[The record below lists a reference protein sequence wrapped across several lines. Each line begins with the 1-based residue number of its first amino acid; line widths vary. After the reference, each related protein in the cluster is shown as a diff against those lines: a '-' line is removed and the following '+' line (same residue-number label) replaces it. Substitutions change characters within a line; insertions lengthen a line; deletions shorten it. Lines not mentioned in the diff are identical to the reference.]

1 MTDSFSP
8 LGSSRPSSPR
18 IAPITELSPELQEIM
33 GGGINSP
40 AGTPLNI
47 FGTIAHHPRLLKR
60 FMNFAGL
67 FLNKGLLPAREREI
81 VILRVGWN
89 CQSVYEFGQHTVIG
103 ERVGLSLD
111 EVAGLTRDVVTGQW
125 SDEDAHLIAMAD
137 ELCADNCVSDATWH
151 ALAQKWNEAEIIEL
165 VMVAGVYR
173 LVSGFLNTMGV
184 ELDADTLARAV
195 VTPREGGGRPQS
207 DPLLLHEAVVLR

>member
-1 MTDSFSP
+1 MKQNVGMTESLSP
-8 LGSSRPSSPR
+8 VGKLRPAAPR
-18 IAPITELSPELQEIM
+18 IAPLVDLTEELHVIM

-47 FGTIAHHPRLLKR
+47 FGTIAHHPKLLKR

-103 ERVGLSLD
+103 QRVGLTMV
-111 EVAGLTRDVVTGQW
+111 EIVELTKQSTEHQW
-125 SDEDAHLIAMAD
+125 SARDRALIAMSD
-137 ELCADNCVSDATWH
+137 ELCADNCVSTTTWEELQ
-151 ALAQKWNEAEIIEL
+151 AFWNEAELVEL
-165 VMVAGVYR
+165 VMVAGTYR

-184 ELDADTLARAV
+184 ELDADT
-195 VTPREGGGRPQS
+195 PGWPE
-207 DPLLLHEAVVLR
+207 

>member
-1 MTDSFSP
+1 
-8 LGSSRPSSPR
+8 LV
-18 IAPITELSPELQEIM
+18 ELTPELLEIM

-47 FGTIAHHPRLLKR
+47 FGTIAHHPKLLKR

-103 ERVGLSLD
+103 QRVGLSLTEID
-111 EVAGLTRDVVTGQW
+111 ALTKSPSEYQW
-125 SDEDAHLIAMAD
+125 SDRDATLIAMSD
-137 ELCADNCVSDATWH
+137 DLCNDNCVSESTWKR
-151 ALAQKWNEAEIIEL
+151 LAADWKEDELIEL
-165 VMVAGVYR
+165 VMVAGTYR

-184 ELDADTLARAV
+184 ELDQDT
-195 VTPREGGGRPQS
+195 PGWPE
-207 DPLLLHEAVVLR
+207 

>member
-1 MTDSFSP
+1 MKQDKSMNESVSP
-8 LGSSRPSSPR
+8 LGKLRPASPR
-18 IAPITELSPELQEIM
+18 IAPLVDLTEELQAIM

-47 FGTIAHHPRLLKR
+47 FGTIAHHPKLLKR

-103 ERVGLSLD
+103 QRVGLSLT
-111 EVAGLTRDVVTGQW
+111 EIGALTKKPNEFNWSERDT
-125 SDEDAHLIAMAD
+125 ALIAMSD
-137 ELCADNCVSDATWH
+137 ELCADNCVSDATWKS
-151 ALAQKWNEAEIIEL
+151 LTTYWKEDELIEF
-165 VMVAGVYR
+165 VMVAGTYR

-184 ELDADTLARAV
+184 ELDAG
-195 VTPREGGGRPQS
+195 TPGWPE
-207 DPLLLHEAVVLR
+207 

>member
-1 MTDSFSP
+1 MTSQPSP
-8 LGSSRPSSPR
+8 LGSLRPTSPR
-18 IAPITELSPELQEIM
+18 IAPVQHIDDELAAILGM
-33 GGGINSP
+33 GINAP
-40 AGTPLNI
+40 DGTPLNI

-89 CQSVYEFGQHTVIG
+89 CQSVYEFGQHTIIG

-111 EVAGLTRDVVTGQW
+111 EVAALTRDVDAGQW
-125 SDEDAHLIAMAD
+125 SDNDAQLIAMAD
-137 ELCADNCVSDATWH
+137 ELCADNCVSDATWQ
-151 ALAQKWNEAEIIEL
+151 ALAQTWNEAELVEL

-184 ELDADTLARAV
+184 ELDADT
-195 VTPREGGGRPQS
+195 PGWPGK
-207 DPLLLHEAVVLR
+207 

>member
-1 MTDSFSP
+1 MSMSDSLSP
-8 LGSSRPSSPR
+8 LGKLRPSSPR
-18 IAPITELSPELQEIM
+18 IAPLVDLTPELQEIM

-103 ERVGLSLD
+103 QRVGLSLI
-111 EVAGLTRDVVTGQW
+111 EIEALTKMTSEYQW
-125 SDEDAHLIAMAD
+125 SDRDKTLIAMSD
-137 ELCADNCVSDATWH
+137 DLCNDNCVSESTWKK
-151 ALAQKWNEAEIIEL
+151 LAADWKEEELIEL
-165 VMVAGVYR
+165 VMVAGTYR

-184 ELDADTLARAV
+184 ELDLDT
-195 VTPREGGGRPQS
+195 PGWPE
-207 DPLLLHEAVVLR
+207 

>member
-1 MTDSFSP
+1 MKQDKSMNESVSP
-8 LGSSRPSSPR
+8 LGKLRPASPR
-18 IAPITELSPELQEIM
+18 IAPLVDLTEELQTIM

-47 FGTIAHHPRLLKR
+47 FGTIAHHPKLLKR

-67 FLNKGLLPAREREI
+67 FLNKGLLPGREREI

-103 ERVGLSLD
+103 QRVGLSLT
-111 EVAGLTRDVVTGQW
+111 EIGALTKESSAHRWSTRDV
-125 SDEDAHLIAMAD
+125 ALIAMSD
-137 ELCADNCVSDATWH
+137 ELCADNCVTEATWKL
-151 ALAQKWNEAEIIEL
+151 LATDWKEDELIEL
-165 VMVAGVYR
+165 VMVAGTYR

-184 ELDADTLARAV
+184 ELDEQ
-195 VTPREGGGRPQS
+195 TPGWPEQ
-207 DPLLLHEAVVLR
+207 

>member
-1 MTDSFSP
+1 MSDSLSP
-8 LGSSRPSSPR
+8 LGKLRPPSPR
-18 IAPITELSPELQEIM
+18 IAPLVDLTPELQEIM

-103 ERVGLSLD
+103 QRVGLSLSEID
-111 EVAGLTRDVVTGQW
+111 ALTKSTNEFQW
-125 SDEDAHLIAMAD
+125 SDRDATLIAMSD
-137 ELCADNCVSDATWH
+137 DLCHDNCVSESTWKK
-151 ALAQKWNEAEIIEL
+151 LAADWKEDELIEL
-165 VMVAGVYR
+165 VMVAGTYR
-173 LVSGFLNTMGV
+173 LVSGFLNTLGV
-184 ELDADTLARAV
+184 ELDHDT
-195 VTPREGGGRPQS
+195 PGWPE
-207 DPLLLHEAVVLR
+207 

>member
-1 MTDSFSP
+1 MKQNKGMSESLSP
-8 LGSSRPSSPR
+8 LGKLRPTSPR
-18 IAPITELSPELQEIM
+18 ITPLVDLTEELQTIM

-47 FGTIAHHPRLLKR
+47 FGTIAHHPKLLKR

-103 ERVGLSLD
+103 QRVGLSLSEID
-111 EVAGLTRDVVTGQW
+111 ALTKKSKAYKW
-125 SDEDAHLIAMAD
+125 SDRDSALIAMSD
-137 ELCADNCVSDATWH
+137 ELCADSCVSEATWKL
-151 ALAQKWNEAEIIEL
+151 LATDWKEDELIEL
-165 VMVAGVYR
+165 VMVAGTYR

-184 ELDADTLARAV
+184 ELDADT
-195 VTPREGGGRPQS
+195 PGWPE
-207 DPLLLHEAVVLR
+207 

>member
-1 MTDSFSP
+1 MKQDMSMNESVSP
-8 LGSSRPSSPR
+8 LGKLRPASPR
-18 IAPITELSPELQEIM
+18 IAPLVDLTEELQTIM

-47 FGTIAHHPRLLKR
+47 FGTIAHHPKLLKR

-103 ERVGLSLD
+103 QRVGLSLT
-111 EVAGLTRDVVTGQW
+111 EIGALTMSSNEFNWSERDI
-125 SDEDAHLIAMAD
+125 ALIAMSD
-137 ELCADNCVSDATWH
+137 ELCADDCVSEATWNLLKTH
-151 ALAQKWNEAEIIEL
+151 WKENELIEL
-165 VMVAGVYR
+165 VMVAGTYR

-184 ELDADTLARAV
+184 ELDVDT
-195 VTPREGGGRPQS
+195 PGWPEQ
-207 DPLLLHEAVVLR
+207 

>member
-1 MTDSFSP
+1 MKQNIGMTESLSP
-8 LGSSRPSSPR
+8 LGKLRPASPR
-18 IAPITELSPELQEIM
+18 IAPLVDLTDELHVIM

-47 FGTIAHHPRLLKR
+47 FGTIAHHPKLLKR

-89 CQSVYEFGQHTVIG
+89 CQSVYEFGQHTIIG
-103 ERVGLSLD
+103 QRVGLSLS
-111 EVAGLTRDVVTGQW
+111 EIEALTKNSNAYKWSKRD
-125 SDEDAHLIAMAD
+125 SALIAMSD
-137 ELCADNCVSDATWH
+137 ELCADNCVSEATWK
-151 ALAQKWNEAEIIEL
+151 LLVTDWKEDELIEL
-165 VMVAGVYR
+165 VMVAGTYR

-184 ELDADTLARAV
+184 ELDADT
-195 VTPREGGGRPQS
+195 PGWPE
-207 DPLLLHEAVVLR
+207 

>member
-1 MTDSFSP
+1 MAMSESLSP
-8 LGSSRPSSPR
+8 LGKLRPSSPR
-18 IAPITELSPELQEIM
+18 IAPLVDLTPELQEIL

-103 ERVGLSLD
+103 QRVGLSLI
-111 EVAGLTRDVVTGQW
+111 EIEALTKTSNEYQW
-125 SDEDAHLIAMAD
+125 SDRDKTLIAMSD
-137 ELCADNCVSDATWH
+137 DLCNDNCVSESTWKK
-151 ALAQKWNEAEIIEL
+151 LADDWKEDELIEL
-165 VMVAGVYR
+165 VMVAGTYR

-184 ELDADTLARAV
+184 ELDQDT
-195 VTPREGGGRPQS
+195 PGWPE
-207 DPLLLHEAVVLR
+207 

>member
-1 MTDSFSP
+1 MKQDMSMNESVSP
-8 LGSSRPSSPR
+8 LGKLRPASPR
-18 IAPITELSPELQEIM
+18 IAPLVDLTEELQTIM

-47 FGTIAHHPRLLKR
+47 FGTIAYHPKLLKR

-103 ERVGLSLD
+103 QRVGLSMT
-111 EVAGLTRDVVTGQW
+111 EMAALTKESSTHKWSDRDV
-125 SDEDAHLIAMAD
+125 ALIAMSD
-137 ELCADNCVSDATWH
+137 ELCADNCVSDATWKS
-151 ALAQKWNEAEIIEL
+151 LTTYWKEDELIEL
-165 VMVAGVYR
+165 VMVAGTYR

-184 ELDADTLARAV
+184 ELDAG
-195 VTPREGGGRPQS
+195 TPGWPE
-207 DPLLLHEAVVLR
+207 

>member
-1 MTDSFSP
+1 MTEIASP
-8 LGSSRPSSPR
+8 LGSLRPSSPR
-18 IAPITELSPELQEIM
+18 IQPVTDVSDEVAAIL

-89 CQSVYEFGQHTVIG
+89 CQSVYEFGQHTIIG
-103 ERVGLSLD
+103 ERVGLTM
-111 EVAGLTRDVVTGQW
+111 EEITAVTRDISEHNW
-125 SDEDAHLIAMAD
+125 NARDIALLEMSDD
-137 ELCADNCVSDATWH
+137 LCADNCVSQQTWEK
-151 ALAQKWNEAEIIEL
+151 LSRDWKEDELIEL
-165 VMVAGVYR
+165 VMVAGTYR

-184 ELDADTLARAV
+184 ELDEQ
-195 VTPREGGGRPQS
+195 TPGWPEQ
-207 DPLLLHEAVVLR
+207 

>member
-1 MTDSFSP
+1 
-8 LGSSRPSSPR
+8 
-18 IAPITELSPELQEIM
+18 M

-67 FLNKGLLPAREREI
+67 FLNKGVLPPREREI

-89 CQSVYEFGQHTVIG
+89 CQAVYEFGQHTVIG
-103 ERVGLSLD
+103 ERVGVTMT
-111 EVAGLTRDVVTGQW
+111 EIAALTKALRDHDW
-125 SDEDAHLIAMAD
+125 NDRDRALIQMAD
-137 ELCADNCVSDATWH
+137 DLCSDNCVSEATWKLLS
-151 ALAQKWNEAEIIEL
+151 ADWKEDELIEL
-165 VMVAGVYR
+165 VMVAGTYR

-184 ELDADTLARAV
+184 ELDADT
-195 VTPREGGGRPQS
+195 PGWPE
-207 DPLLLHEAVVLR
+207 

>member
-1 MTDSFSP
+1 
-8 LGSSRPSSPR
+8 
-18 IAPITELSPELQEIM
+18 M

-151 ALAQKWNEAEIIEL
+151 ALAQKWNEAELIEL

-184 ELDADTLARAV
+184 ELDADT
-195 VTPREGGGRPQS
+195 PGWPGQ
-207 DPLLLHEAVVLR
+207 

>member
-1 MTDSFSP
+1 MKQDKSMNESVSP
-8 LGSSRPSSPR
+8 LGKLRPASPR
-18 IAPITELSPELQEIM
+18 IAPLVDLTEELQTIM

-47 FGTIAHHPRLLKR
+47 FGTIAHHPKLLKR

-67 FLNKGLLPAREREI
+67 FLNKGLLPGREREI

-103 ERVGLSLD
+103 QRVGLSLT
-111 EVAGLTRDVVTGQW
+111 EIGALTMSSNEFNWSERDI
-125 SDEDAHLIAMAD
+125 ALIAMSD
-137 ELCADNCVSDATWH
+137 ELCADDCVSEATWNLLKTH
-151 ALAQKWNEAEIIEL
+151 WKENELIEL
-165 VMVAGVYR
+165 VMVAGTYR

-184 ELDADTLARAV
+184 ELDVDA
-195 VTPREGGGRPQS
+195 PGWPEQ
-207 DPLLLHEAVVLR
+207 

>member
-1 MTDSFSP
+1 MSESLTP
-8 LGSSRPSSPR
+8 NGNLRPSSPR
-18 IAPITELSPELQEIM
+18 IAPLVELTPELLEIM

-47 FGTIAHHPRLLKR
+47 FGTIAHHPKLLKR

-103 ERVGLSLD
+103 QRVGLSLSEID
-111 EVAGLTRDVVTGQW
+111 ALTKTMNKYQW
-125 SDEDAHLIAMAD
+125 SDRDATLIAMSD
-137 ELCADNCVSDATWH
+137 DLCNDNCVSESTWKK
-151 ALAQKWNEAEIIEL
+151 LAADWKEDELIEL
-165 VMVAGVYR
+165 VMVAGTYR
-173 LVSGFLNTMGV
+173 LVSGFLNSMGV
-184 ELDADTLARAV
+184 ELDQDT
-195 VTPREGGGRPQS
+195 PGWPE
-207 DPLLLHEAVVLR
+207 

>member
-1 MTDSFSP
+1 MSMSDSLSP
-8 LGSSRPSSPR
+8 LGKLRPSSPR
-18 IAPITELSPELQEIM
+18 IAPLVDLTPELQEIM

-81 VILRVGWN
+81 AILRVGWN

-103 ERVGLSLD
+103 QRVGLSLI
-111 EVAGLTRDVVTGQW
+111 EIEALTKMTSEYQW
-125 SDEDAHLIAMAD
+125 SDRDKTLIAMSD
-137 ELCADNCVSDATWH
+137 DLCNDNCVSESTWKK
-151 ALAQKWNEAEIIEL
+151 LAADWKEDELIEL
-165 VMVAGVYR
+165 VMVAGTYR

-184 ELDADTLARAV
+184 ELDLDT
-195 VTPREGGGRPQS
+195 PGWPEQ
-207 DPLLLHEAVVLR
+207 

>member
-1 MTDSFSP
+1 MSMSDSLSP
-8 LGSSRPSSPR
+8 LGKLRPSSPR
-18 IAPITELSPELQEIM
+18 IAPLVDLTPELQEIM

-81 VILRVGWN
+81 AILRVGWN

-103 ERVGLSLD
+103 QRVGLSLI
-111 EVAGLTRDVVTGQW
+111 EIEALTKMTSEYQW
-125 SDEDAHLIAMAD
+125 SDRDKTLIAMSD
-137 ELCADNCVSDATWH
+137 DLCNDNCVSESTWKK
-151 ALAQKWNEAEIIEL
+151 LAADWKEEELIEL
-165 VMVAGVYR
+165 VMVAGTYR

-184 ELDADTLARAV
+184 ELDLDT
-195 VTPREGGGRPQS
+195 PGWPE
-207 DPLLLHEAVVLR
+207 

>member
-1 MTDSFSP
+1 MKQDMSMNESVSP
-8 LGSSRPSSPR
+8 LGKLRPASPR
-18 IAPITELSPELQEIM
+18 IAPLVDLTEELQTIM

-47 FGTIAHHPRLLKR
+47 FGTIAHHPKLLKR

-103 ERVGLSLD
+103 QRVGLSLT
-111 EVAGLTRDVVTGQW
+111 EIGALTMSSNEFNWSERDI
-125 SDEDAHLIAMAD
+125 ALIAMSD
-137 ELCADNCVSDATWH
+137 ELCADDCVSEATWNLLKAH
-151 ALAQKWNEAEIIEL
+151 WKENELIEL
-165 VMVAGVYR
+165 VMVAGTYR

-184 ELDADTLARAV
+184 ELDVDT
-195 VTPREGGGRPQS
+195 PGWPEQ
-207 DPLLLHEAVVLR
+207 

>member
-1 MTDSFSP
+1 MKQNKGMSESLSP
-8 LGSSRPSSPR
+8 LGKLRPTSPR
-18 IAPITELSPELQEIM
+18 ITPLVDLTEELQTIM

-47 FGTIAHHPRLLKR
+47 FGTIAHHPKLLKR

-67 FLNKGLLPAREREI
+67 FLNKGLLPTREREI

-103 ERVGLSLD
+103 QRVGLSLSEID
-111 EVAGLTRDVVTGQW
+111 ALTKKSNAYKW
-125 SDEDAHLIAMAD
+125 SDRDSALIAMSD
-137 ELCADNCVSDATWH
+137 ELCADNCVTEATWK
-151 ALAQKWNEAEIIEL
+151 LLVTDWKEDELIEL
-165 VMVAGVYR
+165 VMVAGTYR

-184 ELDADTLARAV
+184 ELDADT
-195 VTPREGGGRPQS
+195 PGWPE
-207 DPLLLHEAVVLR
+207 

>member
-1 MTDSFSP
+1 M
-8 LGSSRPSSPR
+8 
-18 IAPITELSPELQEIM
+18 
-33 GGGINSP
+33 GINAP
-40 AGTPLNI
+40 DGTPLNI

-89 CQSVYEFGQHTVIG
+89 CQSVYEFGQHTIIG
-103 ERVGLSLD
+103 ERVGLSLE
-111 EVAGLTRDVVTGQW
+111 EVAALTRDADTGQW
-125 SDEDAHLIAMAD
+125 SENDARLIEMAD
-137 ELCADNCVSDATWH
+137 ELCADNCVSDKTWQ
-151 ALAQKWNEAEIIEL
+151 ALAQTWNEAELVEL

-184 ELDADTLARAV
+184 ELDADT
-195 VTPREGGGRPQS
+195 PGWPGQ
-207 DPLLLHEAVVLR
+207 